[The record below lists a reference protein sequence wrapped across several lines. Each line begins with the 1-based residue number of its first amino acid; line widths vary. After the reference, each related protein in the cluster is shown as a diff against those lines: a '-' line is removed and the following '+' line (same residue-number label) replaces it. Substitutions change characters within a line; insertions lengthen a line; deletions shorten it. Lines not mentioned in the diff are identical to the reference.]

1 MNKKAYLL
9 PIISLCVLPFSFKG
23 LTTPV
28 LAVEG
33 DALTSANANVA
44 GLHLHQIESP
54 ACFHTVLQ
62 EKYIQDGVRSI
73 DKYARANAELS
84 RPDALKF
91 VWDAKNVNKNAKPTY
106 SFTISEN
113 SDLSN
118 GRLYQ
123 TTNNYVNV
131 YNLKLA
137 TRYYYQVTT
146 NYGGSVSESEIL
158 YFSTENSMFRNLY
171 IDGVINAR
179 DLGGWRNSEGKFM
192 VRQGVLFRSGPFNVS
207 NVKTLQTSITSS
219 GLKET
224 SYLGIKTEIDLR
236 RTDNGETGGITSRS
250 PLGSRVKYVSAPL
263 NWDLPDNALKNEGNI
278 ASIKKVFATLG
289 DSNNYPAIFHCT
301 AGADRTGLIAFLIN
315 GLMGVS
321 EDDLYR
327 DYQFTDFAN
336 VSWMRYKSTILNS
349 YIKTIK
355 EQKGATLCEKIVNLL
370 TSFGVPS
377 SDISTV
383 YNMLKG
389 EAYRI

>member
-9 PIISLCVLPFSFKG
+9 PILSLCVTPLSFKG

-28 LAVEG
+28 LAEG
-33 DALTSANANVA
+33 ETTSNAA

-73 DKYARANAELS
+73 NKYARANAELS

-91 VWDAKNVNKNAKPTY
+91 VWDAKNVDKNAKTTY
-106 SFTISEN
+106 TFTISEN

-118 GRLYQ
+118 GRLYR
-123 TTNNYVNV
+123 TSNTYVDV

-137 TRYYYQVTT
+137 TRYYYQVKTT
-146 NYGGSVSESEIL
+146 YGGSTSESETL

-207 NVKTLQTSITSS
+207 NTKGLKASITSA
-219 GLKET
+219 GLSET
-224 SYLGIKTEIDLR
+224 RYLGIKTEIDLR
-236 RTDNGETGGITSRS
+236 RTDNGETSGITRS
-250 PLGSRVKYVSAPL
+250 PLGSSVKYVSAPI
-263 NWDLPDNALKNEGNI
+263 NWDEPDKALKNASNI
-278 ASIKKVFATLG
+278 ASIKKIFETLG
-289 DSNNYPAIFHCT
+289 DTKNYPAIFHCT
-301 AGADRTGLIAFLIN
+301 AGADRTGLVAFLIN

-336 VSWMRYKSTILNS
+336 VSWMRYKSTISNS
-349 YIKTIK
+349 YVKTIK
-355 EQKGATLCEKIVNLL
+355 EQEGVTLHDKIVNLL
-370 TSFGVPS
+370 TSYGVS
-377 SDISTV
+377 KSNIENV
-383 YNMLKG
+383 YTMLQG
-389 EAYRI
+389 ESYRI